1 MENVIYYTYLFDYYK
16 ELLTLTQKTY
26 FEDYYFN
33 NLSLQEIADNN
44 KISKNAI
51 SKTIKEV
58 LNKLD
63 YFEKKLKLYYNHNQ
77 IKNTLNKDTFKRIE
91 DYI

>member
-16 ELLTLTQKTY
+16 ELLTITQKNY

-63 YFEKKLKLYYNHNQ
+63 YFEKKLKLYHNHNQ

>member
-16 ELLTLTQKTY
+16 ELLTITQKTY
-26 FEDYYFN
+26 FEEYYFN

-63 YFEKKLKLYYNHNQ
+63 YFEEQLNLYYNYRQ
-77 IKNTLNKDTFKRIE
+77 IKNTLNKDIFKKIE

>member
-1 MENVIYYTYLFDYYK
+1 MENVVYYTYLFDYYK
-16 ELLTLTQKTY
+16 ELLTLTQKIY

-63 YFEKKLKLYYNHNQ
+63 YFEEKLKLYYNYKQ
-77 IKNTLNKDTFKRIE
+77 IKNILNKDIFKKIE

>member
-16 ELLTLTQKTY
+16 ELLTITQKTY

-33 NLSLQEIADNN
+33 NLSLQEVADNN

-63 YFEKKLKLYYNHNQ
+63 YFEEKLKLYHNYGQ
-77 IKNTLNKDTFKRIE
+77 IKNTLNKDDFKKIE

>member
-1 MENVIYYTYLFDYYK
+1 MENIIYYTNLYDYYK
-16 ELLTLTQKTY
+16 DLLTTTQKIY

-33 NLSLQEIADNN
+33 NLSLQEIADNH

-63 YFEKKLKLYYNHNQ
+63 YYEEILKLYYNHTK
-77 IKNTLNKDTFKRIE
+77 IKNILNKDILEKIE